1 MEIIHHSIQKS
12 VRIWIHGNPKEASKV
27 WIAMHG
33 YGQDVERFA
42 GVLSILEDENTAVV
56 IPEGPHRFYTKGFSG
71 DVGASWMTKSD
82 REYDILDYLNYL
94 DGIVEKFNLRE
105 KQISVLGFSQGAAT
119 ASRWVAK
126 SNVKI
131 HSLVLW
137 AGIIPP
143 DLDISSDIPALQK
156 ISTTVV
162 VGDQD
167 EFINESSL
175 FKMKELMDEY
185 QLQYELITFSGTHR
199 LNREILKTLKNSR

>member
-1 MEIIHHSIQKS
+1 
-12 VRIWIHGNPKEASKV
+12 
-27 WIAMHG
+27 
-33 YGQDVERFA
+33 
-42 GVLSILEDENTAVV
+42 
-56 IPEGPHRFYTKGFSG
+56 
-71 DVGASWMTKSD
+71 MTKYD

-94 DGIVEKFNLRE
+94 DWIVEKFNLRE